1 MKLQT
6 SLLEIEQ
13 QTIGKAEE
21 NQRFTDFLKAQDSE
35 RIDQQVQTLN
45 AEIEPQIDCTNCGNC
60 CKSLMIN
67 VTNEEANRV
76 ANSLQISRTKFDE
89 QYLEKGG
96 YGLMVINTIPC
107 HFLNE
112 NKCTVYED
120 RFAGCREFPALHLPG
135 FTQRL
140 FTVMMHYQRC
150 PIIYNVVE
158 ALKEKTGFQ

>member
-1 MKLQT
+1 MKQQT

-13 QTIGKAEE
+13 LTVGKEEE
-21 NQRFTDFLKAQDSE
+21 NQRFTDFLKSHDSALT
-35 RIDQQVQTLN
+35 DQFVQVLN
-45 AEIEPQIDCTNCGNC
+45 QAIEPQIDCTSCGNC

-67 VTNEEANRV
+67 VTHEEADRV
-76 ANSLQISRTKFDE
+76 ATSLQISRTKFDE

-112 NKCTVYED
+112 NKCTVYEQ

-158 ALKEKTGFQ
+158 ALKVETGFQ